1 MENMNTITIPKT
13 LSKKGDLVVIPR
25 KQYEKFLH
33 ATEELQMFTELGK
46 DLRKSL
52 REAKTGK
59 IFGPFSSA
67 KELEKSLE
75 K

>member
-1 MENMNTITIPKT
+1 MNTVTIPKT

-33 ATEELQMFTELGK
+33 ATGELQVFTELGK
-46 DLRKSL
+46 DLKKSL
-52 REAKTGK
+52 REARAGK
-59 IFGPFSSA
+59 IFGPFSSV

>member
-1 MENMNTITIPKT
+1 MNTITIPKT

-33 ATEELQMFTELGK
+33 ATEKLQSFIKLDK
-46 DLRKSL
+46 DLKQSL
-52 REAKTGK
+52 KELKTGK
-59 IFGPFSSA
+59 IFGPFNSV
-67 KELEKSLE
+67 KELRASLE